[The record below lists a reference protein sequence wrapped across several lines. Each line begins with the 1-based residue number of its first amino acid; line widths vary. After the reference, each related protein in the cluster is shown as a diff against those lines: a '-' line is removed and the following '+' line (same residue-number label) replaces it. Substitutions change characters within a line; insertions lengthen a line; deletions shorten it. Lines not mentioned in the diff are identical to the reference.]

1 MAVGAGPRYT
11 KDVPDCLRVMTVS
24 RMLMEAK
31 NRRPAVAQITLTQE
45 EATALRGALSSYVS
59 DLRMEIADT
68 DSWQWRQNLKREAV
82 LLKKLLEQLDAELAV
97 PEPAL

>member
-1 MAVGAGPRYT
+1 MA
-11 KDVPDCLRVMTVS
+11 
-24 RMLMEAK
+24 
-31 NRRPAVAQITLTQE
+31 QFTLTQE
-45 EATALRGALSSYVS
+45 ETAALRGALTSYVS

-68 DSWQWRQNLKREAV
+68 DSWQWRQNLKREAM